1 MTGRTVRLGLLGAAD
16 IAVRRI
22 LPTVSRAPGITLT
35 AVASRDPERA
45 RTLAAAYGA
54 DALPDYRAVLADPR
68 VDAVYVPVPAALH
81 ADWVR
86 AALEA
91 GKHVLAEKPL
101 TTDPRTTAELVA
113 LAEKS
118 GLVLRENYLF
128 VHHPQH
134 RAVLDLIARGA
145 VGEVRAVSAAFTIPP
160 RPPADIRYR
169 ADLGGGA
176 LLDVGVYPLRA
187 AQLLLG
193 PALRVAGAVLRTD
206 PARGVDVGGAAML
219 CRDADGA
226 IAHLTFGME
235 HRYTS
240 RYEVLGSTG
249 RLLLDHAFTPPPDH
263 RPVLLLEGPDGV
275 RRHELEPYDQC
286 LGGVEAFARAVGAGE
301 ATGDTTGDPT
311 GRTGGGTTGGTTDD
325 PTGDEAGTSGA
336 ISTRQAELTA
346 DIQRQAQ
353 YAVGGDAR

>member
-22 LPTVSRAPGITLT
+22 LPAVSRAPGITLT
-35 AVASRDPERA
+35 AVASRDPDRA
-45 RTLAAAYGA
+45 KALAAAYGA
-54 DALPDYRAVLADPR
+54 DALPDYRAVLADPH

-113 LAEKS
+113 LARKS
-118 GLVLRENYLF
+118 RLVLRENHLF

-145 VGEVRAVSAAFTIPP
+145 VGEVRAVSAAFAIPP

-169 ADLGGGA
+169 PDLGGGA

-206 PARGVDVGGAAML
+206 PARGVDVGGAALL

-226 IAHLTFGME
+226 TAHLTFGME

-249 RLLLDHAFTPPPDH
+249 RLRLDHAFTPPPDH

-286 LGGVEAFARAVGAGE
+286 LGGVEAFARAVRGVE
-301 ATGDTTGDPT
+301 ATGDPT
-311 GRTGGGTTGGTTDD
+311 GRTGGGTGGGTTDD

-346 DIQRQAQ
+346 DIRRQAQ